1 MNLELLEQLRG
12 KGVRYGSPGAEQ
24 NEIIEE
30 VIYEEGQDCVQIVF
44 EDGGFTSLM
53 NQDFNYFLL
62 EGIAR
67 YKWGGETILE
77 VVEDVE

>member
-12 KGVRYGSPGAEQ
+12 KSVRYGSPGAEQ

-30 VIYEEGQDCVQIVF
+30 VIYEEEQDCVQIIF

-77 VVEDVE
+77 IIEDTE